1 MIYKAIFIDVD
12 GVLVDSEKIFNECWR
27 RAANQSGYV
36 MTFEQ
41 ALLLRSLDSQLAKE
55 LFVSWYASED
65 VYPVIR
71 SARKEI
77 MAEYVASKPPVAKK
91 GVQELL
97 KSLSGLP
104 VKVVIV
110 TSSPVNRIT
119 NYLSSANIDVSL
131 FDDVIT
137 TEKVTRGKPFPDVYE
152 YACRTLGFKA
162 NECIAVEDSPNG
174 VKSAHQ
180 AGCYTVMIPD
190 LSPYTE
196 DLKQYVDVCFSNL
209 SDLLTLFGGYEEK

>member
-1 MIYKAIFIDVD
+1 MVYKAIFIDVD
-12 GVLVDSEKIFNECWR
+12 GVLVDSEKIFNDCWR
-27 RAANQSGYV
+27 LAAKQNGYV

-41 ALLLRSLDSQLAKE
+41 ALMLRSLDSQLAKD
-55 LFVSWYASED
+55 LFVSWYSSED
-65 VYPVIR
+65 AYRLIR
-71 SARKEI
+71 STRKEI
-77 MAEYVASKPPVAKK
+77 MTQIVANKPPVAKK
-91 GVQELL
+91 GVQDFLE
-97 KSLSGLP
+97 SIYGLP

-110 TSSPVNRIT
+110 TSSPVSRIT
-119 NYLSSANIDVSL
+119 SYLASANIDVSL

-137 TEKVTRGKPFPDVYE
+137 TEQVSRGKPFPDVYK
-152 YACRTLGFKA
+152 YACKTLGI
-162 NECIAVEDSPNG
+162 EPGRCIAVEDSPNG

-196 DLKQYVDVCFSNL
+196 DLKQYVDICFNNL